1 MNRSPHRPIDPTCHS
16 DTLAVAMVSGAANQP
31 NRRRANRGDS
41 NNGHQSET
49 NSRGHYVRRP
59 AVETL
64 QMMMSG
70 SRRESHPPA
79 PTDPGVTIS
88 RHRALVILSTRNR
101 APMPSGRRAG
111 DAGG

>member
-1 MNRSPHRPIDPTCHS
+1 MIRSPHRPIGPTCHS

-59 AVETL
+59 AEPHVSDVGWTRIVRTYSLCRFSNSMSNSQMECPMHVQLDISVRMVEW
-64 QMMMSG
+64 
-70 SRRESHPPA
+70 
-79 PTDPGVTIS
+79 
-88 RHRALVILSTRNR
+88 
-101 APMPSGRRAG
+101 
-111 DAGG
+111 